1 MVGMSL
7 AEEIKTSEQTPMWQT
22 LGITVVDAEDGRA
35 RVRLPISPGL
45 GTYGRPDVI
54 HGGAIASLIDAAGGI
69 ATRSTRPAE
78 EAPWRGIATTDLS
91 VSYLDAA
98 MTDLVAEG
106 RVLRVGRTI
115 AFVNVEVR
123 DASEKLVAV
132 GRVTNNIRRAE

>member
-22 LGITVVDAEDGRA
+22 LGITVVDAGDGRA
-35 RVRLPISPGL
+35 RVRLPITPGL
-45 GTYGRPDVI
+45 GTYGRADVI

-69 ATRSTRPAE
+69 ATRSTRPTD

-98 MTDLVAEG
+98 TTDLVAEG

-115 AFVNVEVR
+115 AFVTVEVR